1 MVVNGETVWSHGSVS
16 RETHFSRSFP
26 SPLIVYSLPVPC
38 PFNFPNGNSKQQL
51 SHIRAFNCYQNIDA
65 KKKKINLHIYGIH
78 LYNHDKTV
86 VGHLKCYVKFLLEF
100 DSIIKRL
107 MVKDLN

>member
-1 MVVNGETVWSHGSVS
+1 M
-16 RETHFSRSFP
+16 
-26 SPLIVYSLPVPC
+26 
-38 PFNFPNGNSKQQL
+38 Q
-51 SHIRAFNCYQNIDA
+51 
-65 KKKKINLHIYGIH
+65 KKKLNLHIYGIH

-86 VGHLKCYVKFLLEF
+86 VSHLKCYVKFLLEF